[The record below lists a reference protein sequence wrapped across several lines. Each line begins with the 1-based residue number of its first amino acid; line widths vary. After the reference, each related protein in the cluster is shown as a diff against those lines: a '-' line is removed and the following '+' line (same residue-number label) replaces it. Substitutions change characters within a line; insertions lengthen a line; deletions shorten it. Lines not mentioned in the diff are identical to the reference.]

1 MRAATHLASS
11 EPGGRT
17 GTAPGP
23 ALADL
28 MRDLAATPPDVWDPG
43 VDALALWSDTLADVA
58 RERPG
63 GGDAHGPAEP
73 LAQLAQGPT
82 RAAIGI
88 LAALLHGPALRP
100 WTGWWAPERLT
111 ETAQRMVGTL
121 AAYVPP
127 TQWVA
132 DSRSR
137 EEAARLF
144 LDLLG
149 LRPGGES
156 EAVATDRLT
165 ALSSP
170 ALAAALAELAQ
181 EQRRAAELAAQ
192 LADKRAREAAARTTY
207 V

>member
-1 MRAATHLASS
+1 MRAASRPASNG
-11 EPGGRT
+11 PAGRT

-58 RERPG
+58 RERPDG
-63 GGDAHGPAEP
+63 RDAHGPAEP
-73 LAQLAQGPT
+73 LAPLAQGPT

-100 WTGWWAPERLT
+100 WTGWWASERLT
-111 ETAQRMVGTL
+111 EAAQRMVGTL

-144 LDLLG
+144 LELLG
-149 LRPGGES
+149 LRPAGES

>member
-1 MRAATHLASS
+1 MSAPQSAST
-11 EPGGRT
+11 GQAGRT
-17 GTAPGP
+17 GSAPGP
-23 ALADL
+23 ALSHL

-58 RERPG
+58 RDLPG
-63 GGDAHGPAEP
+63 GRDAHRAAEP
-73 LAQLAQGPT
+73 LAAPAQGPT

-111 ETAQRMVGTL
+111 EAAQRMVGTL

-127 TQWVA
+127 SQWVA
-132 DSRSR
+132 DPRSR

-149 LRPGGES
+149 LRPAGES
-156 EAVATDRLT
+156 EAVAADRLT